1 MGQDHYGKVKAQIK
15 VTLCLCTPTN
25 SNQCPYQVVMG
36 RLDQR
41 SINRRRYGT
50 IAFGH

>member
-1 MGQDHYGKVKAQIK
+1 MV
-15 VTLCLCTPTN
+15 
-25 SNQCPYQVVMG
+25 QVIQKGHLVVSG

-50 IAFGH
+50 IVFGH